1 MLNWHQRNARGNPG
15 VPDGVASGGGEMS
28 RGGHF
33 TVIGAGIVGIACASY
48 LQRAGYRVTIVDS
61 RPPGEGCSFG
71 NAGLISPG
79 ACVPF
84 SMPDLLWQVPRF
96 LADPLGPLAVR
107 WAYLPQ
113 ALPWLVRFL
122 AAGRPRRVREVSR
135 AMAAL
140 HGRCFDAY
148 APLVKAAGAADLIR
162 QSGQLYVSKRENGAL
177 GDALSRSL
185 REEAGVKV
193 EAIGPAELRQ
203 LEPALSPDYKSG
215 LFFPDNGHS
224 LNSFR
229 LVQVLA
235 EQVVRDGGDILR
247 RTVGGFRFD
256 AEKPSALLTDA
267 GELPLDRLVIAAGAW
282 SHRLTELLGTAI
294 PLEAERGYHV
304 MLPNPGVQ
312 PRLPISNKDH
322 SFAATPMENGLRFA
336 GTVEIGGVDAP
347 PDYRRAKI
355 LLRHGKA
362 MYPDL
367 NTEGMTEWMGC
378 RPSLPDGL
386 PIIDVSPKFPSVFFA
401 FGHSHYGL
409 MGAAITGKLIAELA
423 SGAPPSIDLAPYRAS
438 RF

>member
-1 MLNWHQRNARGNPG
+1 
-15 VPDGVASGGGEMS
+15 
-28 RGGHF
+28 
-33 TVIGAGIVGIACASY
+33 
-48 LQRAGYRVTIVDS
+48 
-61 RPPGEGCSFG
+61 
-71 NAGLISPG
+71 
-79 ACVPF
+79 
-84 SMPDLLWQVPRF
+84 
-96 LADPLGPLAVR
+96 VR

-113 ALPWLVRFL
+113 ALPWLLRFL

-140 HGRCFDAY
+140 HGGCFDAY
-148 APLVKAAGAADLIR
+148 APLVKAAGAASLIR
-162 QSGQLYVSKRENGAL
+162 HSGQLYVSKRENGAL

-203 LEPALSPDYKSG
+203 LEPALSPDYNSG
-215 LFFPDNGHS
+215 LFFPDNGYS

-235 EQVVRDGGDILR
+235 ERVVRDGGGMLR
-247 RTVGGFRFD
+247 RTVSGFRFD
-256 AEKPSALLTDA
+256 ADKPSAILTDA
-267 GELPLDRLVIAAGAW
+267 GEMPLDRLVIAAGAW
-282 SHRLTELLGTAI
+282 SHRLTEQLGTSI

-304 MLPNPGVQ
+304 MLPNPGVR

-322 SFAATPMENGLRFA
+322 GFAATPMENGLRFA

-347 PDYRRAKI
+347 PDYRRAKA
-355 LLRHGKA
+355 LLQHGKA
-362 MYPDL
+362 MYPGL
-367 NTEGMTEWMGC
+367 NTEGVTEWMGC

-386 PIIDVSPKFPSVFFA
+386 PVIDVSPKFPSVFFA

>member
-1 MLNWHQRNARGNPG
+1 
-15 VPDGVASGGGEMS
+15 MS
-28 RGGHF
+28 EVRHF

-48 LQRAGYRVTIVDS
+48 LQRAGFRVTVIDS

-79 ACVPF
+79 TCVPF
-84 SMPDLLWQVPRF
+84 SMPDLVWRVPRF

-122 AAGRPRRVREVSR
+122 AAGRPQRVREVSR

-140 HGRCFDAY
+140 HRSCFDAY
-148 APLVKAAGAADLIR
+148 APLLKTAGADDLIR
-162 QSGQLYVSKRENGAL
+162 RSGQLYVSKKENGAL

-185 REEAGVKV
+185 RDAAGIRAEPVD
-193 EAIGPAELRQ
+193 AAELRQ
-203 LEPALSPDYKSG
+203 LEPALSADYKSG
-215 LFFPDNGHS
+215 LFFPENGHS
-224 LNSFR
+224 VNSFR

-235 EQVVRDGGDILR
+235 ERLVRDGGELLR
-247 RTVGGFRFD
+247 RTASGFRFD
-256 AEKPSALLTDA
+256 ADRPVALLTEE
-267 GELPLDRLVIAAGAW
+267 GEMPIDRLVIAAGAW
-282 SHRLTELLGTAI
+282 SHRLTERLGTSV

-304 MLPNPGVQ
+304 MLPDPGVV

-336 GTVEIGGVDAP
+336 GTVEIGGLDAA
-347 PDYRRAKI
+347 PDYRRAKV
-355 LLRHGKA
+355 LLQHGKG
-362 MYPDL
+362 MYPGL
-367 NTEGMTEWMGC
+367 STEGMTEWMGC

-386 PIIDVSPKFPSVFFA
+386 PVIDISPKFPSVFFA

-423 SGAPPSIDLAPYRAS
+423 TGTAPSIDLAPYRVS

>member
-1 MLNWHQRNARGNPG
+1 
-15 VPDGVASGGGEMS
+15 MS
-28 RGGHF
+28 REAHF
-33 TVIGAGIVGIACASY
+33 TVIGAGVVGIACASY
-48 LQRAGYRVTIVDS
+48 LQRAGYRVTVVDS
-61 RPPGEGCSFG
+61 RPPGESCSFG

-140 HGRCFDAY
+140 HGGCFDAY

-162 QSGQLYVSKRENGAL
+162 QSGQLYVSKRENGAV

-215 LFFPDNGHS
+215 LFFPENGYS

-247 RTVGGFRFD
+247 RTVSRFRFD
-256 AEKPSALLTDA
+256 AHKPSAILTDA
-267 GELPLDRLVIAAGAW
+267 GEMPLDRLVIAAGAW
-282 SHRLTELLGTAI
+282 SHHLTEQLGTAI

-304 MLPNPGVQ
+304 MLPNPGVR

-347 PDYRRAKI
+347 PDYRRAKV
-355 LLRHGKA
+355 LLQHGKA

-367 NTEGMTEWMGC
+367 NSEGMTEWMGC

-386 PIIDVSPKFPSVFFA
+386 PVIDVSPKFPSVFFA

-423 SGAPPSIDLAPYRAS
+423 AGAPRSIDLAPYRAS

>member
-1 MLNWHQRNARGNPG
+1 
-15 VPDGVASGGGEMS
+15 MS

-48 LQRAGYRVTIVDS
+48 LQRAGYRVTVVDS

-79 ACVPF
+79 ACIPF

-113 ALPWLVRFL
+113 ALPWLLRFL

-140 HGRCFDAY
+140 HGGCFDAY
-148 APLVKAAGAADLIR
+148 APLVKAAGAASLIR
-162 QSGQLYVSKRENGAL
+162 HSGQLYVSKRENGAL

-215 LFFPDNGHS
+215 LFFPDNGYS

-235 EQVVRDGGDILR
+235 ERVVRDGGGMLR
-247 RTVGGFRFD
+247 RTVSGFRFD
-256 AEKPSALLTDA
+256 ADKPSAILTDA
-267 GELPLDRLVIAAGAW
+267 GEMPLDRLVIAAGAW
-282 SHRLTELLGTAI
+282 SHRLTEQLGTSI

-304 MLPNPGVQ
+304 MLPNPGVR

-322 SFAATPMENGLRFA
+322 GFAATPMENGLRFA

-347 PDYRRAKI
+347 PDYRRAKV
-355 LLRHGKA
+355 LLQHGKA
-362 MYPDL
+362 MYPGL
-367 NTEGMTEWMGC
+367 NTEGVTEWMGC

-386 PIIDVSPKFPSVFFA
+386 PVIDVSPKFPSVFFA

>member
-1 MLNWHQRNARGNPG
+1 MAGAKH
-15 VPDGVASGGGEMS
+15 V
-28 RGGHF
+28 
-33 TVIGAGIVGIACASY
+33 TIIGAGIVGIGCASY

-71 NAGLISPG
+71 NAGLISPS

-84 SMPDLLWQVPRF
+84 SMPDLIWQVPRM

-107 WAYLPQ
+107 WPYLPQ
-113 ALPWLVRFL
+113 ALPWLIRFL
-122 AAGRPRRVREVSR
+122 AAGRKRRVREVSR

-140 HGRCFDAY
+140 HGKCFDAY
-148 APLVKAAGAADLIR
+148 TPLLKAAGAEDLIR
-162 QSGQLYVSKRENGAL
+162 RAGTLYVSKKENGAL
-177 GDALSRSL
+177 GDALTTAL
-185 REEAGVKV
+185 REAAGIKAEPVG
-193 EAIGPAELRQ
+193 AAELRQ
-203 LEPALSPDYKSG
+203 LEPALSPDYRSG

-224 LNSFR
+224 VNSFR

-235 EQVVRDGGDILR
+235 EQVVRDGGEILR
-247 RTVGGFRFD
+247 RTVSGFRFD
-256 AEKPSALLTDA
+256 AERPVSLRTDA
-267 GELPLDRLVIAAGAW
+267 GEMPIDKLVIAAGAW
-282 SHRLTELLGTAI
+282 SHRLTAQLGTAL

-304 MLPNPGVQ
+304 MLPNPGVF
-312 PRLPISNKDH
+312 PRLPVSNKDH

-347 PDYRRAKI
+347 PDYRRAKV
-355 LLRHGKA
+355 LLQHGKG
-362 MYPDL
+362 MYPGL

-386 PIIDVSPKFPSVFFA
+386 PVIDVSPKFPSILFA

-423 SGAPPSIDLAPYRAS
+423 TGASPSIDLTPYRAD

>member
-1 MLNWHQRNARGNPG
+1 MRFAFP
-15 VPDGVASGGGEMS
+15 PYACDSGGNTMANAQ
-28 RGGHF
+28 HV
-33 TVIGAGIVGIACASY
+33 TIIGAGIVGIACASY
-48 LQRAGYRVTIVDS
+48 LQRAGCRVTIVDS

-84 SMPDLLWQVPRF
+84 SMPDLVRQVPGM

-107 WAYLPQ
+107 WTYLSQ
-113 ALPWLVRFL
+113 ALPWLIRFL

-140 HGRCFDAY
+140 HGNCFDAY
-148 APLVKAAGAADLIR
+148 LPLLKAAGAEDLVSR
-162 QSGQLYVSKRENGAL
+162 SGTLYVSKQENGAL
-177 GDALSRSL
+177 GDALTQAL
-185 REEAGVKV
+185 REGAGVRA
-193 EAIGPAELRQ
+193 EAVGAAELRQ
-203 LEPALSPDYKSG
+203 LEPALSPDYRSG

-224 LNSFR
+224 VNSFR

-235 EQVVRDGGDILR
+235 EQVVRDGGEILR

-256 AEKPSALLTDA
+256 ADRPTTLLTDQ
-267 GELPLDRLVIAAGAW
+267 GEMPIDTVVIAAGAW
-282 SHRLTELLGTAI
+282 SHRLTAQLGTAL

-304 MLPNPGVQ
+304 MLPNPGIV
-312 PRLPISNKDH
+312 PRLPISNRDH

-336 GTVEIGGVDAP
+336 GTVEIAGLDAP
-347 PDYRRAKI
+347 PDYRRARV
-355 LLRHGKA
+355 LLEHGKG
-362 MYPDL
+362 MYSGLD
-367 NTEGMTEWMGC
+367 TEGMTLWMGC

-386 PIIDVSPKFPSVFFA
+386 PVIDVSPKFPSILFA

-423 SGAPPSIDLAPYRAS
+423 TGATPSIDLAPYRAD

>member
-1 MLNWHQRNARGNPG
+1 
-15 VPDGVASGGGEMS
+15 MS
-28 RGGHF
+28 RQAHF

-48 LQRAGYRVTIVDS
+48 LQRAGYRVTVVDS
-61 RPPGEGCSFG
+61 LPPGEGCSFG
-71 NAGLISPG
+71 NAGLISSG

-84 SMPDLLWQVPRF
+84 SMPDLLWRVPSF
-96 LADPLGPLAVR
+96 LADPLGPLALR
-107 WAYLPQ
+107 WSYLPR

-140 HGRCFDAY
+140 HTPCFDAY
-148 APLVKAAGAADLIR
+148 APLLKAAGAEDLIR
-162 QSGQLYVSKRENGAL
+162 RTGTLYVSKKENGAL
-177 GDALSRSL
+177 GDSLTTAL
-185 REEAGVKV
+185 REEAGVTSQP
-193 EAIGPAELRQ
+193 IGAAELRQ
-203 LEPALSPDYKSG
+203 LEPALSPDYRSG

-224 LNSFR
+224 VNSFR

-235 EQVVRDGGDILR
+235 AQVARDGGEILR
-247 RTVGGFRFD
+247 RTVRGFRFD
-256 AEKPSALLTDA
+256 TDKPVALLTDA
-267 GELPLDRLVIAAGAW
+267 GEMPLDRLVIAAGAW
-282 SHRLTELLGTAI
+282 SHRLTEQLGTTV

-304 MLPNPGVQ
+304 MLPNPGVR

-355 LLRHGKA
+355 LLQHGKA
-362 MYPDL
+362 MYPGL

-386 PIIDVSPKFPSVFFA
+386 PVIDVSPKFPSVLFA

-423 SGAPPSIDLAPYRAS
+423 FGAPPSINLAPYRAS

>member
-1 MLNWHQRNARGNPG
+1 
-15 VPDGVASGGGEMS
+15 MS
-28 RGGHF
+28 RGEHF

-48 LQRAGYRVTIVDS
+48 LQRAGYRVTVVDS

-84 SMPDLLWQVPRF
+84 SMPDLVWQVPRF

-122 AAGRPRRVREVSR
+122 AAGRPRRVREISR

-140 HGRCFDAY
+140 HGGCFDAY
-148 APLVKAAGAADLIR
+148 APLIKAAGAADLIR

-215 LFFPDNGHS
+215 LFFPENGYS

-235 EQVVRDGGDILR
+235 EQVVRDGGNILR
-247 RTVGGFRFD
+247 RTVSGFRFD
-256 AEKPSALLTDA
+256 ADKPSAILTDA
-267 GELPLDRLVIAAGAW
+267 GTMPLDRLVIAAGAW
-282 SHRLTELLGTAI
+282 SHRLTEQLGTSI

-304 MLPNPGVQ
+304 MLPNPGVR

-347 PDYRRAKI
+347 PDYRRAKV
-355 LLRHGKA
+355 LLQHGKA
-362 MYPDL
+362 MYPGL
-367 NTEGMTEWMGC
+367 KTEGMTEWMGC

-386 PIIDVSPKFPSVFFA
+386 PVIDVSPKFPSIFFA

>member
-1 MLNWHQRNARGNPG
+1 
-15 VPDGVASGGGEMS
+15 MS
-28 RGGHF
+28 DAKHF

-48 LQRAGYRVTIVDS
+48 LQRAGHRVTILDS

-84 SMPDLLWQVPRF
+84 SMPDLLWRVPRF

-122 AAGRPRRVREVSR
+122 AAGRPGRVRAVSR

-140 HGRCFDAY
+140 HERCFDAY
-148 APLVKAAGAADLIR
+148 APLLKAAGAEDLIR
-162 QSGQLYVSKRENGAL
+162 RSGQLYVSKKENGAL
-177 GDALSRSL
+177 GDALSTAL
-185 REEAGVKV
+185 RAEAGVKV
-193 EAIGPAELRQ
+193 EAVGAAELRQ

-224 LNSFR
+224 VNSFR

-235 EQVVRDGGDILR
+235 EQVVRDGGEILR
-247 RTVGGFRFD
+247 RTARGFRFGAGGPD
-256 AEKPSALLTDA
+256 ALLTDA
-267 GELPLDRLVIAAGAW
+267 GEMPLDRLVIAAGAW
-282 SHRLTELLGTAI
+282 SHRLSEKLGTSV

-304 MLPNPGVQ
+304 MLPDPGVT

-336 GTVEIGGVDAP
+336 GTVEIGGVDAA
-347 PDYRRAKI
+347 PDYRRAKV
-355 LLRHGKA
+355 LLQHGRA
-362 MYPDL
+362 MYPGLRAD
-367 NTEGMTEWMGC
+367 GMTEWMGC

-386 PIIDVSPKFPSVFFA
+386 PVIDVSPKFPTVFFA

-423 SGAPPSIDLAPYRAS
+423 AGAPPSIDLAPYRAD

>member
-1 MLNWHQRNARGNPG
+1 
-15 VPDGVASGGGEMS
+15 MS
-28 RGGHF
+28 EGKHF

-48 LQRAGYRVTIVDS
+48 LQRAGHRVTVVD
-61 RPPGEGCSFG
+61 RLAPGEGCSLG

-84 SMPDLLWQVPRF
+84 SMPDLVWRVPRM

-113 ALPWLVRFL
+113 ALPWLLRFL

-135 AMAAL
+135 AMASL
-140 HGRCFDAY
+140 HGNCFDAY
-148 APLVKAAGAADLIR
+148 APLLKAAGAQDLIR
-162 QSGQLYVSKRENGAL
+162 RSGQLYVSKQENGAL
-177 GDALSRSL
+177 GDALSREL
-185 REEAGVKV
+185 RESAGVKV
-193 EAIGPAELRQ
+193 DAVGAAELRQ
-203 LEPALSPDYKSG
+203 LEPALSPDYRSG

-224 LNSFR
+224 VNSFR
-229 LVQVLA
+229 LVKVLA
-235 EQVVRDGGDILR
+235 EQVVRDGGTILR
-247 RTVGGFRFD
+247 RNVGGFRFGPD
-256 AEKPSALLTDA
+256 GPSALLTDE
-267 GELPLDRLVIAAGAW
+267 GEMPIDRLVIAAGAW
-282 SHRLTELLGTAI
+282 SHRLTAQLGTSL

-304 MLPNPGVQ
+304 MLPNPGVV

-347 PDYRRAKI
+347 PDYRRAKV
-355 LLRHGKA
+355 LLQHGKG
-362 MYPDL
+362 MYPGL
-367 NTEGMTEWMGC
+367 ETEGMTEWMGC

-386 PIIDVSPKFPSVFFA
+386 PVIDVSPRFPAVFFA

-423 SGAPPSIDLAPYRAS
+423 DGAAPSIDLAPYSAA

>member
-1 MLNWHQRNARGNPG
+1 
-15 VPDGVASGGGEMS
+15 MS
-28 RGGHF
+28 RQAHF

-48 LQRAGYRVTIVDS
+48 LQRAGNQVTVVDS

-84 SMPDLLWQVPRF
+84 SMPDLLWRVPSF

-113 ALPWLVRFL
+113 ALPWLLRFL
-122 AAGRPRRVREVSR
+122 AAGRPLRVREVSR

-140 HGRCFDAY
+140 HTPCFDAY
-148 APLVKAAGAADLIR
+148 APLLKAAGAEDLIR
-162 QSGQLYVSKRENGAL
+162 RTGTLYVSKKENGAL
-177 GDALSRSL
+177 GNSLTMAL
-185 REEAGVKV
+185 REEAGVKSQ
-193 EAIGPAELRQ
+193 AIGAAELRQ
-203 LEPALSPDYKSG
+203 LEPALSPDYRSG

-224 LNSFR
+224 VNSFR

-235 EQVVRDGGDILR
+235 AQVARDGGAILR
-247 RTVGGFRFD
+247 RTVSGFRFD
-256 AEKPSALLTDA
+256 SDKPIALLTDE
-267 GELPLDRLVIAAGAW
+267 GEMPLDRLVIAAGAW
-282 SHRLTELLGTAI
+282 SHRLTEQLGTTV

-304 MLPNPGVQ
+304 MLPNPGVR

-347 PDYRRAKI
+347 PDYRRARI
-355 LLRHGKA
+355 LLQHGKA
-362 MYPDL
+362 MYPGL

-386 PIIDVSPKFPSVFFA
+386 PVIDVSPKFPSVFFA

-423 SGAPPSIDLAPYRAS
+423 SGAPPSIDLAPYRVN